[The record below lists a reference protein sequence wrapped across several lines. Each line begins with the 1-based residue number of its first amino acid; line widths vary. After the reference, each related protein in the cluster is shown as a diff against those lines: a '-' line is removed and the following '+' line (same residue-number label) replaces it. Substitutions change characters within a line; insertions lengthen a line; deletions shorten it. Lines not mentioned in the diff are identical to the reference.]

1 MTRNNTPGIL
11 PTTEGEQR
19 KPGPSTGKS
28 PLATSEGDRKRRKKE
43 ETDWTL
49 TKAEQ
54 ERVNE
59 FKWKRAHSSKGGRL
73 AQTAQQTTEGGH
85 KRARDELATNVY
97 HILADKADEPM
108 EVY

>member
-19 KPGPSTGKS
+19 QPGPSTGKG
-28 PLATSEGDRKRRKKE
+28 PLTTSEGDRKRRKKE

-54 ERVNE
+54 ERINE
-59 FKWKRAHSSKGGRL
+59 FKWKRARSSKGGRL
-73 AQTAQQTTEGGH
+73 TQTA
-85 KRARDELATNVY
+85 
-97 HILADKADEPM
+97 
-108 EVY
+108 